1 MPLIALVLVV
11 MAGGLLPAHASQQP
25 PASRDNDA
33 TYYFMLGRYLESQGK
48 IDEAVAAHK
57 QAIEAE
63 PRSAGLRAELA
74 GLYARQDKAV
84 ESLQMA
90 ESALQQDPENREAN
104 RILGTIYAAFIS
116 QPQPIRPGDNPAQY
130 GAKAVAALE
139 KARQPNTLDV
149 GLELTLGR
157 LYVQTGDF
165 AKAIPALQRVVADQ
179 PQFLEAAFLL
189 SAALEGSGKL
199 DEATRTI
206 EEVVRQ
212 NPGYYR
218 GQLRA
223 AELYE
228 QQQRW
233 QDAADAYARAQK
245 LNSRATG
252 LTTRRAAALING
264 GKSAEAKDLLQPAV
278 AARGDAPDPMQLYL
292 LAEAYRALKD
302 LPSAEATARK
312 LLATDAKDSRGM
324 HVMSQILQDKGDVKG
339 AEGMLRDLIAND
351 PLDAIALNSLGYML
365 AERGDRLDEA
375 VTLLQRALKVE
386 PDNPSYLDSLGWA
399 YFQQGRVDLADPPL
413 TQAAAKLTTSSVVQD
428 HLGDLRF
435 RQQRYADAAAA
446 WQRALAGDGQSIDR
460 VKIEQK
466 LREARSKLES
476 R

>member
-1 MPLIALVLVV
+1 MRHIALVLIVL
-11 MAGGLLPAHASQQP
+11 AGWVSPARAAQQP
-25 PASRDNDA
+25 TASRESDA
-33 TYYFMLGRYLESQGK
+33 TYFFMLGRYLESQGK

-63 PRSAGLRAELA
+63 PKSAGLRAELA
-74 GLYARQDKAV
+74 GLYARQDKAL

-90 ESALQQDPENREAN
+90 ESALEQDPDNREAN
-104 RILGTIYAAFIS
+104 RILGTIYAAFMG
-116 QPQPIRPGDNPAQY
+116 QKQPIRPGDSPAQY

-157 LYVQTGDF
+157 LYVQTGAF
-165 AKAIPALQRVVADQ
+165 AKAIPLLQRVVADQ

-189 SAALEGSGKL
+189 SAAQEGSDRL
-199 DEATRTI
+199 EDATQTI

-218 GQLRA
+218 GQLRV

-233 QDAADAYARAQK
+233 QEAADAYGRAQK
-245 LNSRATG
+245 LNARATG
-252 LTTRRAAALING
+252 LTTRRAAALINS
-264 GKSAEAKDLLQPAV
+264 GKSEEARDLLQPAV
-278 AARGDAPDPMQLYL
+278 AARADAPDPMQLYL
-292 LAEAYRALKD
+292 LAEAQRALKD
-302 LPSAEATARK
+302 LPAAEATARK
-312 LLATDAKDSRGM
+312 LLSTDAKDSRGM

-339 AEGMLRDLIAND
+339 AEVMLRDLIAND

-365 AERGDRLDEA
+365 ADRRDRLEEA
-375 VTLLQRALKVE
+375 VALLQRALKVE

-399 YFQQGRVDLADPPL
+399 YFQQGRDDLADAPL
-413 TQAAAKLTTSSVVQD
+413 TEAAAKLSSSSVVQD

-435 RQQRYADAAAA
+435 RQQRYADAAEA
-446 WQRALAGDGQSIDR
+446 WQRALTGDGQSIDR
-460 VKIEQK
+460 AKIEQK